1 MAVRIFSGVGGRSA
15 LSIGVEDLG
24 NELVL
29 LTYFGELIEFS
40 LFSKTPRL
48 LGGILPV
55 QKLIYVALS

>member
-29 LTYFGELIEFS
+29 LTYFGELIEF
-40 LFSKTPRL
+40 
-48 LGGILPV
+48 
-55 QKLIYVALS
+55 